1 MNEFLEN
8 LKREASANP
17 IVALGV
23 ATALI
28 GASAKLIEAA
38 GSVKSKN
45 TYAKLHKNAAK
56 NKHRC

>member
-23 ATALI
+23 ASAFI

-45 TYAKLHKNAAK
+45 AYAKIAKNAAK
-56 NKHRC
+56 NAAKK

>member
-8 LKREASANP
+8 LKRDASANP

-28 GASAKLIEAA
+28 GASAKLLESV
-38 GSVKSKN
+38 GSMKSKKA
-45 TYAKLHKNAAK
+45 YAKIMENAAK
-56 NKHRC
+56 NAKKK